1 MITPPRNIL
10 CSYHYFKTYDL
21 DRLDRLRIIGDSGA
35 FSARSQGAEI
45 KTSDIATWARHWKH
59 RLAWVAALD
68 VIGDTKASRRN
79 WAEMVNDHQVQ
90 GVPTIHF
97 GEHPSEMDWYVEQG
111 VDFMGLGGLVAIPL
125 QRQMRWLIQ
134 VFKYAQANHP
144 QVRFHGWGITSDRAL
159 HLPFYSVDSSGWTSA
174 MRYGRMTLRDP
185 RPLKPDYPILFNGR
199 DVYAPPV
206 AKLLQEVYRYKPAEV
221 AYSSAANR
229 QKITRLT
236 ALSTAV
242 AEERFRRRHGTIT
255 APVWGLN
262 PGSEA
267 GPHSHLATAVIPN
280 ADPINIQRLNEDTP
294 GPHMHLADTSVEY
307 FRELNEI
314 APGPHLHLADIVP
327 EDFDE
332 VNKLTAE

>member
-10 CSYHYFKTYDL
+10 CSYHYFKAYDL

-45 KTSDIATWARHWKH
+45 KTADLAAWAVRWKH
-59 RLAWVAALD
+59 RLAWVASLD

-79 WAEMVNDHQVQ
+79 WLKMVNDYGVH

-97 GEHPSEMDWYVEQG
+97 GEHPSEMDWYVEHG
-111 VDFMGLGGLVAIPL
+111 VDFMGLGGLVGIPL

-174 MRYGRMTLRDP
+174 MRYGRMALRDP
-185 RPLKPDYPILFNGR
+185 RPLKRDYEIQFNGR
-199 DVYAPPV
+199 DTYSPPV
-206 AKLLQEVYRYKPAEV
+206 ARLLREVYGYHPSEV
-221 AYSSAANR
+221 SRSGGSNR
-229 QKITRLT
+229 EKITRLA
-236 ALSTAV
+236 ALSAAV
-242 AEERFRRRHGTIT
+242 GEDRFQRRHGTIT
-255 APVWGLN
+255 APTWGLN
-262 PGSEA
+262 PSPEA

-280 ADPINIQRLNEDTP
+280 ADPINIQRLNEKA
-294 GPHMHLADTSVEY
+294 H
-307 FRELNEI
+307 
-314 APGPHLHLADIVP
+314 GPHLHLATTDATALV
-327 EDFDE
+327 E
-332 VNKLTAE
+332 VNKLNTK